1 MHITLT
7 DVHKRFGDKEVLQGV
22 SIAAGRGQFVAL
34 LGPSGCGK
42 TTLLG
47 ALAGLIDIDDGV
59 VEVEGRVLSRKGVT
73 VKPEQRNIG
82 MVFQDFALWPHMSVY
97 ENVAFGL
104 RVKRTP
110 KDELRDRVQTVLAT
124 VRMAEYADRL
134 PHQLSGGQKQRVAI
148 ARALAPSPS
157 VLLMDEPLSSLDAKL
172 REDMRWELLSILQEA
187 NITTVYVTHDQTE
200 ALSMADH
207 VVVMSQGK
215 VLQQGSPIG
224 LYQRPAT
231 VFTAAFLGVSN
242 QFDGVVTAH
251 EGDSGATVVDCGAFA
266 LEAEGA
272 IEVGQR
278 ASVMMRPT
286 DVELFAQD
294 APRIGAPGTWLSA
307 TVKQRAFH
315 GMTWQYKA
323 QIEGTDAV
331 CEVWHAAEVPRGT
344 SVRLFLPRDRCRAL
358 STQAP
363 QNGPESP
370 RSGSAAIGRA
380 ATSVAG
386 RVV

>member
-1 MHITLT
+1 MFMHITLT
-7 DVHKRFGDKEVLQGV
+7 DVRKRFGDKEVLQGV
-22 SIAAGRGQFVAL
+22 SIAAQRGEFVAL

-59 VEVEGRVLSRKGVT
+59 VEVDGRVLSRKGVT

-82 MVFQDFALWPHMSVY
+82 MVFQDFALWPHMSVF

-110 KDELRDRVQTVLAT
+110 RDELRERVRTVLGT
-124 VRMAEYADRL
+124 VRMDEYADRL

-172 REDMRWELLSILQEA
+172 REDMRWELLTILQEA

-207 VVVMSQGK
+207 VVVMHQGK
-215 VLQQGSPIG
+215 VEQQGSPIL
-224 LYQRPAT
+224 LYHRPST
-231 VFTAAFLGVSN
+231 VFTASFLGVSN
-242 QFDGVVTAH
+242 QFEGVVTACD
-251 EGDSGATVVDCGAFA
+251 EETGATAVDCGAFVLQA
-266 LEAEGA
+266 QGV

-278 ASVMMRPT
+278 ACVMTRPT
-286 DVELFAQD
+286 DVELFSQD
-294 APRIGAPGTWLSA
+294 APRIGAEGTWLSA

-323 QIEGTDAV
+323 AIDGTDAL
-331 CEVWHAAEVPRGT
+331 CEVWHAAEVPRGAT
-344 SVRLFLPRDRCRAL
+344 VRLFLPRDRCRAL
-358 STQAP
+358 AAQMAS
-363 QNGPESP
+363 PES
-370 RSGSAAIGRA
+370 GGAVAG
-380 ATSVAG
+380 SVAPMSG